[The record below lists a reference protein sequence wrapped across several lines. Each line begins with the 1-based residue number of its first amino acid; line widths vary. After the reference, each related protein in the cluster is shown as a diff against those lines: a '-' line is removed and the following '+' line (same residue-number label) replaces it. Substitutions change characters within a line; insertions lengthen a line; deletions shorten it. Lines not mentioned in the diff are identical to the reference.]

1 MHVYIHTHM
10 YTCTQTYRYV
20 SLYIKSEI
28 KIKLLINK
36 FRGKQINNKWTDI

>member
-28 KIKLLINK
+28 KLLINK